1 MMSVHPK
8 MSNYSFLHM
17 WMSFHWHSPQF
28 AAVSLLCPIF
38 FLPLIS
44 KWFINW
50 FPYSWEAWRYQITLP
65 KTQCVAFTK
74 FFNFFVSI
82 SKIIIKWIHT
92 QILPSEGI
100 VSTKGNIC
108 QPWIH
113 RRMACN
119 HFKCQHQV
127 KWSRVPLVR
136 NHHIQFFSRSSQC
149 NLLDISRIWILFSV
163 TNVFH
168 QSFRDCFNDI
178 QTGLRIDIPISLP
191 LIHTA

>member
-1 MMSVHPK
+1 M
-8 MSNYSFLHM
+8 
-17 WMSFHWHSPQF
+17 
-28 AAVSLLCPIF
+28 
-38 FLPLIS
+38 
-44 KWFINW
+44 
-50 FPYSWEAWRYQITLP
+50 
-65 KTQCVAFTK
+65 
-74 FFNFFVSI
+74 
-82 SKIIIKWIHT
+82 
-92 QILPSEGI
+92 
-100 VSTKGNIC
+100 STKGNIC

-178 QTGLRIDIPISLP
+178 QTGLQDRHSYLPSHHTYSLTSLVHIWSCLCSSDP
-191 LIHTA
+191 LILKDKSKSCGVAHSGVHCLVPSVPSSPLPQTPGSVPYTEL